1 MSSYKSKKEIKMVP
15 LQDFDKTYDIVEFS
29 EKVMENFDFK
39 YRDLYINMNSLKTMR
54 HLYES
59 YR

>member
-1 MSSYKSKKEIKMVP
+1 MVP